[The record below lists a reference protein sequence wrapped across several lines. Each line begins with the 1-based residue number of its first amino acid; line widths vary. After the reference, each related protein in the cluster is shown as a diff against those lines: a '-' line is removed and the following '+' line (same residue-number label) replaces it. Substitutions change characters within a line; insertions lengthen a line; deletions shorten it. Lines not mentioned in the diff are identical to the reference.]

1 MITQKHREYSKSES
15 NGCFIVSKSEEEMYN
30 ELVQYAKANQDKDIY
45 YYTHPVRPSK
55 ETLRPEYMMEVEIES
70 KDDYPKTL
78 HTRFKYYKCHNY
90 IKRGL

>member
-1 MITQKHREYSKSES
+1 MITQKHREYSKSEN

-55 ETLRPEYMMEVEIES
+55 ETLRPEYMMKVEIES
-70 KDDYPKTL
+70 KDDYPTTL